1 MSKLTATI
9 ADTVYFCFDT
19 YSAAVTHYGK
29 QSQAVIAMEEMAELT
44 KELSKDLRCNGDL
57 GAILEEIAD
66 VEIMLEQLKIIYGNR
81 AMVDRIR
88 AEKLIRLADRIKDQE
103 ERHAL

>member
-1 MSKLTATI
+1 MSELTATI
-9 ADTVYFCFDT
+9 ADTAHLCFDT

-29 QSQAVIAMEEMAELT
+29 QSQVVIAMEEMAELT

-57 GAILEEIAD
+57 GAISEEIAD
-66 VEIMLEQLKIIYGNR
+66 VEIMLEQLKIIYRNR

-88 AEKLIRLADRIKDQE
+88 AEKLIRLADRITNQE
-103 ERHAL
+103 ETYAI